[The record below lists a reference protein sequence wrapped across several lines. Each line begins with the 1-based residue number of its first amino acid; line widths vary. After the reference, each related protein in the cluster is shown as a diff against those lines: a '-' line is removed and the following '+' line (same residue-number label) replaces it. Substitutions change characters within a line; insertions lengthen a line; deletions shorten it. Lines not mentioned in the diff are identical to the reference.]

1 MKLKE
6 AILSREGDSF
16 PGATYAE
23 VVLVPAYDNAKTVLL
38 HPMLAIH
45 KAHLIMMVEQ
55 SLLKRHEAQL
65 IMKAIQT
72 LDIPK
77 LQETTYDGRFED
89 LFFLVES
96 KIMQTAG
103 EIGGSLHLARSR
115 NDMGVAMYRMTLRQ
129 KLLDTIQSAC
139 AFLQA
144 LVDTASQH
152 VDTIMLGY
160 THTQQAQPMTFAH
173 YLTAVFDSVA
183 RDIKRLQAAYSTCN
197 HSPLGAAA
205 LTTSG
210 FPINRERVA
219 QLLGFNDLVE
229 NSYDA
234 IGGADYL
241 GETAAA
247 LQVLFIGIGR
257 FVQDLLLW
265 STQEFGAIRV
275 ADPYV
280 QISSIMPQKR
290 NPVSLEHI
298 RSLSSSGVG
307 RCTTV
312 IQMLHNTPFGDIVD
326 TEDDLQPHLWQGLR
340 LSDQIL
346 RLCAAV
352 VGTVDVNKELL
363 LNRAKHSFA
372 TITELADTL
381 VREANI
387 PFRSSHSIVS
397 HVVKIAMARQ
407 LDGSQVTSALIDEAA
422 TLVIGHPLQLSPD
435 IVQRAMDPVNFV
447 KVRKLPG
454 GPAPTEVHRALAARQ
469 RHLNHMV
476 SSLHA
481 EVQRLNDVFTYL
493 DAAAEEWCR
502 G

>member
-312 IQMLHNTPFGDIVD
+312 IQMLHNTPVWRHRGHRGRPAASSLARSPPIGSDPAPLCCSCRD
-326 TEDDLQPHLWQGLR
+326 GGCEQGVIAEPR
-340 LSDQIL
+340 QTQ
-346 RLCAAV
+346 LCYHH
-352 VGTVDVNKELL
+352 
-363 LNRAKHSFA
+363 RARRHIGS
-372 TITELADTL
+372 
-381 VREANI
+381 
-387 PFRSSHSIVS
+387 RSQHSIPKFS
-397 HVVKIAMARQ
+397 FDCQPRGEDCDGKATGWFTSYER
-407 LDGSQVTSALIDEAA
+407 LD
-422 TLVIGHPLQLSPD
+422 
-435 IVQRAMDPVNFV
+435 
-447 KVRKLPG
+447 
-454 GPAPTEVHRALAARQ
+454 
-469 RHLNHMV
+469 
-476 SSLHA
+476 
-481 EVQRLNDVFTYL
+481 
-493 DAAAEEWCR
+493 
-502 G
+502 